1 MDKLKQMKPGE
12 SGEVTGY
19 EQGSGAYRT
28 RLLAMGLT
36 KSTRFTVKS
45 VAPMGDPVEIEIRG
59 SRLTLRKGEADALIV
74 RRINA

>member
-19 EQGSGAYRT
+19 EQGTGAYRT

-36 KSTRFTVKS
+36 KGTRFS
-45 VAPMGDPVEIEIRG
+45 IRSIAPMGDPVEIEVRG
-59 SRLTLRKGEADALIV
+59 SRLTLRKGESDALIV
-74 RRINA
+74 RRIDS